1 MCGRRLTPNPRV
13 ASGMS
18 ETQQRT
24 VVDSIEGLIG
34 ETPLLRLDGC
44 ADGLLGKVEA
54 ANPYSVKD
62 RIARAMIDAAEQS
75 GDLPPGGTV
84 VEATSGNTGIG
95 LAAVAA
101 ARGHD
106 CVLTMPE
113 SMSVERRTMLAA
125 LGAELELTPAEAG
138 MGGANCRAAELAET
152 DDAVLATQFENEA
165 NPRAHRETTGPE
177 IWRATGGDVDA
188 VVAGVGTGGTITGLG
203 AFFAERGA
211 DVRLVAVE
219 PASSPTV
226 TEQCADGHDIQ
237 GIGPGFLPDV
247 LRTELLDEMRSVTA
261 DEARATARRLG
272 REEGL
277 LVGISSGAALSAA
290 TEYATAHPDETTVVV
305 LPDSGER
312 YLSTDL
318 FDGK

>member
-1 MCGRRLTPNPRV
+1 
-13 ASGMS
+13 MS
-18 ETQQRT
+18 ETIQRN
-24 VVDSIEGLIG
+24 VVDSVEGLIG
-34 ETPLLRLDGC
+34 ETPLLRLDGF

-62 RIARAMIDAAEQS
+62 RIAQAMIDAAEAS
-75 GDLPPGGTV
+75 GELPPGGTV
-84 VEATSGNTGIG
+84 VESTSGNTGIG
-95 LAAVAA
+95 LATVAA
-101 ARGHD
+101 ARGYD

-125 LGAELELTPAEAG
+125 LGAELELTPAEEG
-138 MGGANCRAAELAET
+138 MGGANRRAAELADA
-152 DDAVLATQFENEA
+152 DDAVLVGQFENEA

-188 VVAGVGTGGTITGLG
+188 VVAGVGTGGTITGVG
-203 AFFAERGA
+203 EFFADRGA

-219 PASSPTV
+219 PAESPTIS
-226 TEQCADGHDIQ
+226 EQCADGHDIQ
-237 GIGPGFLPDV
+237 GIGPGFLPEV
-247 LRTELLDEMRSVTA
+247 LRTDLLDEVRAVTGDA
-261 DEARATARRLG
+261 ARDAARRLG

-277 LVGISSGAALSAA
+277 LVGISSGAALAAA
-290 TEYATAHPDETTVVV
+290 TEYATEHPEETTVVV

-318 FDGK
+318 FDAE